1 MTVNSLG
8 IYEKALP
15 QDLSWKEKF
24 NLVKKL
30 GFNFLEFS
38 VDESDARLAR
48 LDWTKEQRKEFR
60 DLMWDTDIRINNLML
75 SGHRRFPLGSKDPET
90 RKKSLE
96 MCQKAVDLCVDLGIH
111 NIQMAGYD
119 VYYEE
124 KSENSRELYV
134 ENLAKCVH
142 MAAKKNI
149 MLSIETM
156 DDPFITNIADIKQYK
171 KQVRSP
177 WLQAYPDLGNL
188 SAWPQNDPAK
198 DLENGI
204 GNIVAIHLKD
214 TLAVTDGFEG
224 KFRDVPFGY
233 DVYYEE
239 KSENSRELYVENLAK
254 CVHMAAKKNIMLS
267 IETMDDPFITNIADI
282 KQYKKQVRSPWL
294 QAYPDLGNLSAWPQ
308 NDPAKDLENG
318 IGNIVAIHLK
328 DTLAVTDGFEGKF
341 RDVPFGEG
349 CVDFEGLLRELVRL
363 DYNGSFTIEM
373 WPGDNGD
380 DDPVAEVKEAKAF
393 FDKIFKKVGIEQE
406 PVD

>member
-188 SAWPQNDPAK
+188 SAWPK
-198 DLENGI
+198 
-204 GNIVAIHLKD
+204 
-214 TLAVTDGFEG
+214 
-224 KFRDVPFGY
+224 
-233 DVYYEE
+233 
-239 KSENSRELYVENLAK
+239 
-254 CVHMAAKKNIMLS
+254 
-267 IETMDDPFITNIADI
+267 
-282 KQYKKQVRSPWL
+282 
-294 QAYPDLGNLSAWPQ
+294 